1 MENVM
6 AKVPF
11 KVSARTARLIGR
23 ENIATS
29 KGAIIE
35 LVKNAYDADSPIC
48 IVYFDNKYSE
58 IKSELTETEFFDI
71 ANKITDKNIIND
83 MYSKKDSYYALKE
96 NINNEIKAKYKE
108 ILSKLNTLY
117 IIDAGEGMTQSI
129 IRNHWMTIGTDNK
142 SIDVFT
148 DKGRVKA
155 GAKGIG
161 RFALD
166 KLGNKTQM
174 FTIFDQNDVKHVD
187 VDQNGEF
194 TFNSG
199 YIWDVQWSD
208 FEGDFKTIDTVNANL
223 EDIKNGSLFDFIRSE
238 GLIDSFDFPFIER
251 NFQHGTMLKI
261 SQLRDTWDTYFVN
274 QIFEDLEI
282 LVPPKE
288 DNTFSLYLYNSLIP
302 DNYGEV
308 VSSICEDFDYK
319 LIAKADKNQN
329 VELEI
334 IRNEYDLDLIDPNL
348 FNQKGLQIFP
358 YRKKDF
364 TKGSWKIK
372 TTFSKLIPGFKN
384 VDNENILNNIN
395 EFEFIFYFMKK
406 SYSTPD
412 AEKFY
417 YRKFLANQRK
427 DWLNQFGGIKLFRD
441 NFRVRPYGEN
451 KDSAFDWLSLGSRR
465 SSSPAGTAK
474 SSGGWRV
481 GTDQV
486 AGSIKI
492 SRLTNVA
499 FEDKSSREGLQ
510 ENKTFILFKKVI
522 TSIINEFEKDR
533 AHIAKEMIDFYNK
546 KYAVQINRDKAEDLA
561 KQILEDEKNNRVSNN
576 IPQKKTDNNS
586 LILAQLNQQKEI
598 QIEKLKDEQKI
609 LRGLASSG
617 IVMASF
623 SHDLSKLSRK
633 FKDRTY
639 ELESLFMEQV
649 SKESYSDIADIYNPF
664 YLLEKMRKQDL
675 KLENWLNFSLRSTR
689 KDKRNRKDIF
699 FDEYFSDVNINWNS
713 VFKPRGI
720 DYRYTI
726 ENNIRIRAYEIDFD
740 SIFNNLIVNSI
751 DAFIISKLN
760 NDRIISIDCIEN
772 KTSIDIIY
780 SDTGPGLSEDIN
792 KPESI
797 FEPLFTT
804 KRDENSGDEIG
815 TGLGMWIIKSV
826 VEDNDGRV
834 KLLFPDTGFKLMIS
848 FPQKYKR
855 KS

>member
-1 MENVM
+1 MEDAM

-48 IVYFDNKYSE
+48 IVYFDNKYSK
-58 IKSELTETEFFDI
+58 IKTELTEAEFLDI
-71 ANKITDKNIIND
+71 SNKITDKKIIND
-83 MYSKKDSYYALKE
+83 MYSKIDSSYFLKE
-96 NINNEIKAKYKE
+96 NIENKDILKYKK
-108 ILSKLNTLY
+108 ILNNLNTLY

-148 DKGRVKA
+148 KKGRVKA

-174 FTIFDQNDVKHVD
+174 FTIFDQNDARHLD

-194 TFNSG
+194 TFNTG

-223 EDIKNGSLFDFIRSE
+223 EDIKNGSLYDFIKSE
-238 GLIDSFDFPFIER
+238 GLLNSVDFPFIEKD
-251 NFQHGTMLKI
+251 FQHGTILKI
-261 SQLRDTWDTYFVN
+261 SQLRDTWDKYFVN

-288 DNTFSLYLYNSLIP
+288 DNTFSLFLYNSLTSN
-302 DNYGEV
+302 DYGEI
-308 VSSICEDFDYK
+308 VSSICDDFDYK

-329 VELEI
+329 IELEI

-348 FNQKGLQIFP
+348 FNQKGLQAFP

-364 TKGSWKIK
+364 TRGSWKIK
-372 TTFSKLIPGFKN
+372 TTFSKLIPGFN
-384 VDNENILNNIN
+384 SIDNENILNNIN

-406 SYSTPD
+406 SYTTPD

-417 YRKFLANQRK
+417 YRKFMVNQRK

-451 KDSAFDWLSLGSRR
+451 NDSAFDWLSLGSRR

-510 ENKTFILFKKVI
+510 ENKTFILFKKLL
-522 TSIINEFEKDR
+522 TSIIKEFEKDR
-533 AHIAKEMIDFYNK
+533 AHIAKEMNDFYNK
-546 KYAVQINRDKAEDLA
+546 KYAVQINLEKAENLA
-561 KQILEDEKNNRVSNN
+561 KRILEDEKQSRKTNS
-576 IPQKKTDNNS
+576 IPQKKTDDNS
-586 LILAQLNQQKEI
+586 LILAQLNKQKED

-623 SHDLSKLSRK
+623 SHDLSKLARK
-633 FKDRTY
+633 FKDRTN
-639 ELESLFMEQV
+639 ELEDIILEKI
-649 SKESYSDIADIYNPF
+649 SKESYRDTADRYNPF
-664 YLLEKMRKQDL
+664 YLLERMRKQDL
-675 KLENWLNFSLRSTR
+675 KLENWLHFSLRSTR
-689 KDKRNRKDIF
+689 KDKRKRKDILF
-699 FDEYFSDVNINWNS
+699 KDYLGDIKINWDS

-720 DYRYTI
+720 DFCYTI
-726 ENNIRIRAYEIDFD
+726 ENDISIRAFEIDFD

-751 DAFIISKLN
+751 DAFIISRLST
-760 NDRIISIDCIEN
+760 DRIISIDCKEN
-772 KTSIDIIY
+772 KTSIDILY
-780 SDTGPGLSEDIN
+780 SDTGPGLLEDIS

-826 VEDNDGRV
+826 VEDNDGRI
-834 KLLFPDTGFKLMIS
+834 KLLFPDSGFKIMLS

-855 KS
+855 K